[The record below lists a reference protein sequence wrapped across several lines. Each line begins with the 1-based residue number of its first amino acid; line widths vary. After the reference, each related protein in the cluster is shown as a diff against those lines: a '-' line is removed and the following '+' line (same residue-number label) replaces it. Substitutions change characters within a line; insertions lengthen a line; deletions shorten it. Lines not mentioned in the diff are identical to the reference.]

1 MAKKMLCSKKSKE
14 PGKPGSVK
22 KGIVGLEAGEAEHRQ
37 GLRKYARMA
46 GLWPKGGGMLWRV

>member
-1 MAKKMLCSKKSKE
+1 MLCSKKSKE
-14 PGKPGSVK
+14 PSKPGSVK